1 MDFVLVLLIQ
11 VISIYRYV
19 IIINIILSWF
29 PQVRQSG
36 FGRFISTISEPFLEP
51 FRRIIPS
58 IGMFDFSPIVSIFA
72 LEFAIIGIDSIRSFI

>member
-58 IGMFDFSPIVSIFA
+58 IGMFDFSPIVAIFA